1 MKRLKNI
8 DFGNRE
14 LYTDSNF
21 DTVEGCRKYDLSIR
35 TSMTV
40 PMGKVTTILSKHCKP
55 DCEVLDVG
63 TASGLLSLRLSGQ
76 NEDIKITSVDD
87 NKNFL
92 QVAQENASLAVICN
106 APFNVE
112 FQYTACLEE
121 LPFDDNS
128 FDVVFSYS
136 AMHKWKEPLKVIQE
150 MKRVC
155 KSGGKIFIFDL
166 ARNADRGMI
175 SFICEYIKSGEV
187 DFINELKNS
196 YTTEEAAK
204 ILDNEEIGE
213 YKILLDDVNMQI
225 SIEK

>member
-1 MKRLKNI
+1 MRRLKKI
-8 DFGNRE
+8 DLENRE
-14 LYTDSNF
+14 LYTDSSF

-35 TSMTV
+35 SSMTV
-40 PMGKVTTILSKHCKP
+40 PMGKVTTILSKDCKP
-55 DCEVLDVG
+55 NCEVLDVG

-76 NEDIKITSVDD
+76 NEDINITSVDD
-87 NKNFL
+87 NENFL

-112 FQYTACLEE
+112 FQYTCLEE

-136 AMHKWKEPLKVIQE
+136 AMHKWKEPLKVIKE

-166 ARNADRGMI
+166 ARNADSGMI
-175 SFICEYIKSGEV
+175 SFICEYIKSGEE

-196 YTTEEAAK
+196 YTTEEVAK
-204 ILDNEEIGE
+204 MLDNEEMGE
-213 YKILLDDVNMQI
+213 YKISLDDVNMQI